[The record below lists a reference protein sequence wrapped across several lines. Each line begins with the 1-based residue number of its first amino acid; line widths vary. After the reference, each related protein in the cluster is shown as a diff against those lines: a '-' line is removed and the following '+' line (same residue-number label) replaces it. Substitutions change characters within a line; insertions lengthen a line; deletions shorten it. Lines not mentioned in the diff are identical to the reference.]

1 MVSAYCSVDAIFHD
15 RFGNRSC
22 DRLEDRAMKASRR
35 QFVIGAAAAG
45 LSGAASGADVGDA
58 VTPEMFG
65 AKGDGRTNDTEAFAA
80 MSDHVNSKGSGT
92 IVLRPVTYVVGQQQ
106 AGTGGK
112 QLSFEPSKIIHLAKC
127 TGPIVIRGNRAKLQC
142 APGLRYGRFDP
153 ASGKPLP
160 NAQKLDLTNK
170 SSPYRGII
178 SIARCSGPIEISDI
192 ELDGNLQR
200 LWVGGKTGRGG
211 WESGGTGLWLVGN
224 SGPERLTRI
233 HSHHH
238 AQDGILLAPT
248 ADRSGA
254 TLVTDVT
261 CEYNGRQ
268 GCSVT
273 GGRNFIFQHCKFRH
287 TGRAGIHSNPG
298 AGVDIEAEKSPIRN
312 VAFHDCEFVDNA
324 GFGLV
329 AASGDSADLRFDRCK
344 FVGTTN
350 WSAWPDRRAMRFRN
364 CLFVGAINH
373 ARGNDDPARAAQFLD
388 CTFTDDPALSPT
400 GKVFLPK
407 GKWIA
412 VVLER
417 PNVQFRQCRFRLI
430 AEGVLPLSQQRVI
443 YEDCEMSQRSSA
455 PSSPRGTYIGTTT
468 IRGNAHLENSI
479 IRGKVTLNGRL
490 LPQTG

>member
-1 MVSAYCSVDAIFHD
+1 M
-15 RFGNRSC
+15 FG
-22 DRLEDRAMKASRR
+22 A
-35 QFVIGAAAAG
+35 GAAG
-45 LSGAASGADVGDA
+45 LTAAAPSVVSADA
-58 VTPEMFG
+58 ATPEMFG
-65 AKGDGRTNDTEAFAA
+65 AIGDGRTNDTQAFAA
-80 MSDHVNSKGSGT
+80 MSAHVNARGGGT
-92 IVLRPVTYVVGQQQ
+92 IVLRPATYIVGQQQ
-106 AGTGGK
+106 RGAGGK
-112 QLSFEPSKIIHLAKC
+112 MPSFEPSKIIHLAKC
-127 TGPIVIRGNRAKLQC
+127 TRAITIRGNGATLRS

-153 ASGKPLP
+153 QSGEPLP
-160 NAQKLDLTNK
+160 NGHKLDLTNQAV
-170 SSPYRGII
+170 PYRSLIH
-178 SIARCSGPIEISDI
+178 IAHCSGPVEISDL

-200 LWVGGKTGRGG
+200 LLVGGKYGRGG
-211 WESGGTGLWLVGN
+211 WQAGGTGLWLFQN
-224 SGPERLTRI
+224 SGPERLARI

-238 AQDGILLAPT
+238 AQDGLILTPT
-248 ADRSGA
+248 ADRAGA

-273 GGRNFIFQHCKFRH
+273 GGRNLVFEHCKFRH
-287 TGRAGIHSNPG
+287 TGRAGLGANPG
-298 AGVDIEAEKSPIRN
+298 AGVDIEAEKPPIRD
-312 VAFHDCEFVDNA
+312 VSFHDCEFSDNL

-329 AASGDSADLRFDRCK
+329 AGSGKSSDLRFDRCK

-373 ARGNDDPARAAQFLD
+373 ARGDPDPELAAQFLD

-400 GKVFLPK
+400 GKVFLPE

-412 VVLER
+412 IVLNR
-417 PNVQFRQCRFRLI
+417 PNVQFRRCRFRLI
-430 AEGVLPLSQQRVI
+430 AEGVLPLSQQQVI
-443 YEDCEMSQRSSA
+443 YADCEMSQRSAA
-455 PSSPRGTYIGTTT
+455 PSAPRGTYIGTTT